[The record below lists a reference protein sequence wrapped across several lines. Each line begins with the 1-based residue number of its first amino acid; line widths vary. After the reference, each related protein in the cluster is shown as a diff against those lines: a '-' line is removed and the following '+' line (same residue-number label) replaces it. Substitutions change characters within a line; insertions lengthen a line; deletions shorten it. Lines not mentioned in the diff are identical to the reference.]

1 MLIQV
6 LFYDFVK
13 QNYIIVISFILI
25 IAIIYPIQSVGL
37 SRVYGNLFDIIH
49 KNTKLESIFDIKNIF
64 KNNVPGLMVLIC
76 LIYIIIGILFL
87 SKHYLESLIIPSYF
101 KYLRELFFNNFIKK
115 YSNDFKDV
123 KIGEILSKLFE
134 LNSAI
139 LSLFQNTCN
148 YLLSTSFGL
157 ISICIYYF
165 ILDWKIGLIY
175 LFSVIVVL
183 FLYYLNAHKQVNN
196 SVKKFNILY
205 KNNENLTD
213 RLSNLMNIYIN
224 NEQNNEIIKFVKDE
238 NILRRQYIKNY
249 WVEKTNIT
257 IADFIIIL
265 SVILLLFISYYGLK
279 NKNLSTVAFISI
291 IITLGSSTNYLFEI
305 NSELSNIIYYTGI
318 VKSNET
324 LLNEILTLKKRD
336 IIDKHLKSGKIE
348 FKNVSFSY
356 NNKKYIFKNFNYT
369 INDKQKV
376 AVMGQS
382 GSGKTTIMKLLID
395 LHDIQEGE
403 ILVDNIN
410 IKKLDTSYLRSKIVY
425 INQRTTLFNKT
436 VLSNMLYGTNKN
448 EQNVIDILNKYDLMI
463 VFNKL
468 HNSIHTNS
476 GVNGNNLSLGMQK
489 VTMIIRG
496 VLKDGYI
503 YAFDEPLT
511 SLDAETRKKVIKL
524 LMSELKNKTLI
535 VITHDKEIL
544 PYMNKTLK
552 MHELKN

>member
-13 QNYIIVISFILI
+13 QNYIQIISFILV

-37 SRVYGNLFDIIH
+37 ARVYGNLFDIIH
-49 KNTKLESIFDIKNIF
+49 KNTKLESIFDIKNVF
-64 KNNVPGLMVLIC
+64 KNNVPGLMILIS
-76 LIYIIIGILFL
+76 LIYIFIGILYL

-115 YSNDFKDV
+115 YSNNFKDV

-134 LNSAI
+134 LNTAI

-157 ISICIYYF
+157 ISISIYYF

-183 FLYYLNAHKQVNN
+183 FLYYLNAHKQINN

-238 NILRRQYIKNY
+238 NILKRQYIKNY

-257 IADFIIIL
+257 IADFIIIF
-265 SVILLLFISYYGLK
+265 SVIFLLFISYYGLK

-318 VKSNET
+318 IKSNET
-324 LLNEILTLKKRD
+324 LLDEILTTKKRN
-336 IIDKHLKSGKIE
+336 IIDKNLNSGKIE

-356 NNKKYIFKNFNYT
+356 EKNKYIFKNFNYT
-369 INDKQKV
+369 INDKEKV
-376 AVMGQS
+376 AIMGQS

-395 LHDIQEGE
+395 LHEINEGK
-403 ILVDNIN
+403 ILVDNID
-410 IKKLDTSYLRSKIVY
+410 IKQIDTSYLRSKIVY
-425 INQRTTLFNKT
+425 INQRTTLFNRSI
-436 VLSNMLYGTNKN
+436 LSNMLYGTNKDK
-448 EQNVIDILNKYDLMI
+448 QNAIDLLNKYDLMM
-463 VFNKL
+463 VYNKL
-468 HNSIHTNS
+468 PNSINTNS

-496 VLKDGYI
+496 VLKDGII

-511 SLDAETRKKVIKL
+511 SLDGETRKKIIKL
-524 LMSELKNKTLI
+524 LMGELKNKTLI
-535 VITHDKEIL
+535 IITHDKEIL

>member
-183 FLYYLNAHKQVNN
+183 FLYYLNAHKQINN

-279 NKNLSTVAFISI
+279 NKKLSTVAFISI
-291 IITLGSSTNYLFEI
+291 IITLGSSTEYLFEI

-318 VKSNET
+318 IKSNET

>member
-1 MLIQV
+1 MLIKI
-6 LFYDFVK
+6 LFIDYVK
-13 QNYIIVISFILI
+13 QNYIQIISFILV

-49 KNTKLESIFDIKNIF
+49 KNTKLESIFDIKNVF
-64 KNNVPGLMVLIC
+64 KNNVPGLMILIS
-76 LIYIIIGILFL
+76 LIYIFIGILYL
-87 SKHYLESLIIPSYF
+87 SKHYLESLIIPNYF

-115 YSNDFKDV
+115 YSNNFKDV

-134 LNSAI
+134 LNTAI

-157 ISICIYYF
+157 ISISIYYF

-175 LFSVIVVL
+175 LISVIMVI

-238 NILRRQYIKNY
+238 NILKRQYIKNY

-257 IADFIIIL
+257 IADFIIIF
-265 SVILLLFISYYGLK
+265 SVILLLFVSYYGLK

-318 VKSNET
+318 IKSNET
-324 LLNEILTLKKRD
+324 LLDEILTTKKRN
-336 IIDKHLKSGKIE
+336 IIDKNLNSGKIE
-348 FKNVSFSY
+348 FKNVSFGY
-356 NNKKYIFKNFNYT
+356 EKNKYIFKNFNYT
-369 INDKQKV
+369 INNKEKV
-376 AVMGQS
+376 AIMGQS

-395 LHDIQEGE
+395 LHEINEGK
-403 ILVDNIN
+403 ILVDNID
-410 IKKLDTSYLRSKIVY
+410 IKQIDTSYLRSKIVY
-425 INQRTTLFNKT
+425 INQRTTLFNRSI
-436 VLSNMLYGTNKN
+436 LSNMLYGTNKDK
-448 EQNVIDILNKYDLMI
+448 QNAIDLLNKYDLMM
-463 VFNKL
+463 VYNKL
-468 HNSIHTNS
+468 PNSINTNS

-496 VLKDGYI
+496 VLKDGII

-511 SLDAETRKKVIKL
+511 SLDGETRKKIIKL
-524 LMSELKNKTLI
+524 LMGELKNKTLI
-535 VITHDKEIL
+535 IITHDKEIL

>member
-1 MLIQV
+1 M
-6 LFYDFVK
+6 
-13 QNYIIVISFILI
+13 
-25 IAIIYPIQSVGL
+25 
-37 SRVYGNLFDIIH
+37 
-49 KNTKLESIFDIKNIF
+49 
-64 KNNVPGLMVLIC
+64 
-76 LIYIIIGILFL
+76 
-87 SKHYLESLIIPSYF
+87 
-101 KYLRELFFNNFIKK
+101 
-115 YSNDFKDV
+115 
-123 KIGEILSKLFE
+123 
-134 LNSAI
+134 NSAI

-279 NKNLSTVAFISI
+279 NKKLSTVAFISI
-291 IITLGSSTNYLFEI
+291 IITLGSSTEYLFEI

-318 VKSNET
+318 IKSNET

>member
-1 MLIQV
+1 MLIKI
-6 LFYDFVK
+6 LFIDYVK
-13 QNYIIVISFILI
+13 QNYIQIISFILV

-49 KNTKLESIFDIKNIF
+49 KNTKLESIFDIKNVF
-64 KNNVPGLMVLIC
+64 KNNVPGLMILIS
-76 LIYIIIGILFL
+76 LIYIFIGILYL
-87 SKHYLESLIIPSYF
+87 SKHYLESLIIPNYF

-115 YSNDFKDV
+115 YSNNFKDV

-134 LNSAI
+134 LNTAI

-157 ISICIYYF
+157 ISISIYYF

-175 LFSVIVVL
+175 LISVIMVI

-238 NILRRQYIKNY
+238 NILKRQYIKNY

-257 IADFIIIL
+257 IADFIIII
-265 SVILLLFISYYGLK
+265 SVILLLFVSYYGLK

-318 VKSNET
+318 IKSNET
-324 LLNEILTLKKRD
+324 LLDEILTTKKRN
-336 IIDKHLKSGKIE
+336 IIDKNLNSGKIE
-348 FKNVSFSY
+348 FKNVSFGY
-356 NNKKYIFKNFNYT
+356 EKNKYIFKNFNYT
-369 INDKQKV
+369 INNKEKV
-376 AVMGQS
+376 AIMGQS

-395 LHDIQEGE
+395 LHEINEGK
-403 ILVDNIN
+403 ILVDNID
-410 IKKLDTSYLRSKIVY
+410 IKQIDTSYLRSKIVY
-425 INQRTTLFNKT
+425 INQRTTLFNRSI
-436 VLSNMLYGTNKN
+436 LSNMLYGTNKDK
-448 EQNVIDILNKYDLMI
+448 QNAIDLLNKYDLMM
-463 VFNKL
+463 VYNKL
-468 HNSIHTNS
+468 PNSINTNS

-496 VLKDGYI
+496 VLKDGII

-511 SLDAETRKKVIKL
+511 SLDGETRKKIIKL
-524 LMSELKNKTLI
+524 LMGELKNKTLI
-535 VITHDKEIL
+535 IITHDKEIL

>member
-183 FLYYLNAHKQVNN
+183 FLYYLNAHKQINN

-291 IITLGSSTNYLFEI
+291 IITLGSSTEYLFEI

-318 VKSNET
+318 IKSNET

-448 EQNVIDILNKYDLMI
+448 EKNVIDILNKYDLIM

-468 HNSIHTNS
+468 PNSIHTNS

-524 LMSELKNKTLI
+524 LMGELKNKTLI
-535 VITHDKEIL
+535 IITHDKEIL

>member
-1 MLIQV
+1 MLIKI
-6 LFYDFVK
+6 LFIDYVK
-13 QNYIIVISFILI
+13 QNYIQIISFILV

-49 KNTKLESIFDIKNIF
+49 KNTKLESIFDIKNVF
-64 KNNVPGLMVLIC
+64 KNNVPGLMILIS
-76 LIYIIIGILFL
+76 LIYIFIGILYL
-87 SKHYLESLIIPSYF
+87 SKHYLESLIIPNYF

-148 YLLSTSFGL
+148 YLLSTTFGL

-175 LFSVIVVL
+175 LFSVIMVL
-183 FLYYLNAHKQVNN
+183 ILYYLNAHKQVNN

-324 LLNEILTLKKRD
+324 LLNEILTIKKRD

-348 FKNVSFSY
+348 LKNVSFGY
-356 NNKKYIFKNFNYT
+356 EKNKYIFKNFNYT

-410 IKKLDTSYLRSKIVY
+410 IKKLETSYLRSKIVY

-436 VLSNMLYGTNKN
+436 VLNNMLYGTNKN
-448 EQNVIDILNKYDLMI
+448 EQNVIDILNKYDLMM

-468 HNSIHTNS
+468 PNSIHTNS

-496 VLKDGYI
+496 VLKDGII

-511 SLDAETRKKVIKL
+511 SLDGETRKKIIKL
-524 LMSELKNKTLI
+524 LMGELKNKTLI
-535 VITHDKEIL
+535 IITHDKEIL
-544 PYMNKTLK
+544 PYMDKTLK

>member
-1 MLIQV
+1 MLIKI
-6 LFYDFVK
+6 LFFDYVK
-13 QNYIIVISFILI
+13 QNYIQIISFILV

-49 KNTKLESIFDIKNIF
+49 KNTKLESIFDIKNVF
-64 KNNVPGLMVLIC
+64 KNNVPGLMILIS
-76 LIYIIIGILFL
+76 LIYIFIGILYL

-115 YSNDFKDV
+115 YSNNFKDV

-134 LNSAI
+134 LNTAI

-157 ISICIYYF
+157 ISISIYYF

-175 LFSVIVVL
+175 LISVIMVI

-238 NILRRQYIKNY
+238 NILKRQYIKNY

-257 IADFIIIL
+257 IADFIIIF
-265 SVILLLFISYYGLK
+265 SVIFLLFISYYGLK

-318 VKSNET
+318 IKSNET
-324 LLNEILTLKKRD
+324 LLDEILTTKKRN
-336 IIDKHLKSGKIE
+336 IIDKNLNSGKIE
-348 FKNVSFSY
+348 FKNVSFGY
-356 NNKKYIFKNFNYT
+356 EKNKYIFKNFNYT
-369 INDKQKV
+369 INNKEKV
-376 AVMGQS
+376 AIMGQS

-395 LHDIQEGE
+395 LHEINEGK
-403 ILVDNIN
+403 ILVDNID
-410 IKKLDTSYLRSKIVY
+410 IKQIDTSYLRSKIVY
-425 INQRTTLFNKT
+425 INQRTTLFNRSI
-436 VLSNMLYGTNKN
+436 LSNMLYGTNKDK
-448 EQNVIDILNKYDLMI
+448 QNAIDLLNKYDLMM
-463 VFNKL
+463 VYNKL
-468 HNSIHTNS
+468 PNSINTNS

-496 VLKDGYI
+496 VLKDGLI

-511 SLDAETRKKVIKL
+511 SLDGETRKKIIKL
-524 LMSELKNKTLI
+524 LMGELKNKTLI
-535 VITHDKEIL
+535 IITHDKEIL

>member
-76 LIYIIIGILFL
+76 LIYIIIGVLFL

-279 NKNLSTVAFISI
+279 NKKLSTVAFISI
-291 IITLGSSTNYLFEI
+291 IITLGSSTEYLFEI

-318 VKSNET
+318 IKSNET

>member
-1 MLIQV
+1 MLIKI
-6 LFYDFVK
+6 LFIDYVK
-13 QNYIIVISFILI
+13 QNYIQIISFILV

-49 KNTKLESIFDIKNIF
+49 KNTKLESIFDIKNVF
-64 KNNVPGLMVLIC
+64 KNNVPGLMILIS
-76 LIYIIIGILFL
+76 LIYIFIGILYL
-87 SKHYLESLIIPSYF
+87 SKHYLESLIIPNYF

-115 YSNDFKDV
+115 YSNNFKDV

-134 LNSAI
+134 LNTAI

-157 ISICIYYF
+157 ISISIYYF

-175 LFSVIVVL
+175 LISVIMVI

-238 NILRRQYIKNY
+238 NILKRQYIKNY

-257 IADFIIIL
+257 IADFIIIF
-265 SVILLLFISYYGLK
+265 SVIFLLFISYYGLK

-318 VKSNET
+318 IKSNET
-324 LLNEILTLKKRD
+324 LLDEILTTKKRN
-336 IIDKHLKSGKIE
+336 IIDKNLNSGKIE
-348 FKNVSFSY
+348 FKNVSFGY
-356 NNKKYIFKNFNYT
+356 EKNKYIFKNFNYT
-369 INDKQKV
+369 INNKEKV
-376 AVMGQS
+376 AIMGQS

-395 LHDIQEGE
+395 LHEINEGK
-403 ILVDNIN
+403 ILVDNID
-410 IKKLDTSYLRSKIVY
+410 IKQIDTSYLRSKIVY
-425 INQRTTLFNKT
+425 INQRTTLFNRSI
-436 VLSNMLYGTNKN
+436 LSNMLYGTNKDK
-448 EQNVIDILNKYDLMI
+448 QNAIDLLNKYDLMM
-463 VFNKL
+463 VYNKL
-468 HNSIHTNS
+468 PNSINTNS

-496 VLKDGYI
+496 VLKDGII

-511 SLDAETRKKVIKL
+511 SLDGETRKKIIKL
-524 LMSELKNKTLI
+524 LMGELKNKTLI
-535 VITHDKEIL
+535 IITHDKEIL

>member
-1 MLIQV
+1 MLIKI
-6 LFYDFVK
+6 LFFDYVK
-13 QNYIIVISFILI
+13 QNYIQIISFILV

-49 KNTKLESIFDIKNIF
+49 KNTKLESIFDIKNVF
-64 KNNVPGLMVLIC
+64 KNNVPGLMILIS
-76 LIYIIIGILFL
+76 LIYIFIGILYL
-87 SKHYLESLIIPSYF
+87 SKHYLESLIIPNYF

-115 YSNDFKDV
+115 YSNNFKDV

-134 LNSAI
+134 LNTAI

-157 ISICIYYF
+157 ISISIYYF

-175 LFSVIVVL
+175 LISVIMVI

-238 NILRRQYIKNY
+238 NILKRQYIKNY

-257 IADFIIIL
+257 IADFIIII
-265 SVILLLFISYYGLK
+265 SVILLLFVSYYGLK

-318 VKSNET
+318 IKSNET
-324 LLNEILTLKKRD
+324 LLDEILTTKKRN
-336 IIDKHLKSGKIE
+336 IIDKNLNSGKIE
-348 FKNVSFSY
+348 FKNVSFGY
-356 NNKKYIFKNFNYT
+356 EKNKYIFKNFNYT
-369 INDKQKV
+369 INNKEKV
-376 AVMGQS
+376 AIMGQS

-395 LHDIQEGE
+395 LHEINEGK
-403 ILVDNIN
+403 ILVDNID
-410 IKKLDTSYLRSKIVY
+410 IKQIDTSYLRSKIVY
-425 INQRTTLFNKT
+425 INQRTTLFNRSI
-436 VLSNMLYGTNKN
+436 LSNMLYGTNKDK
-448 EQNVIDILNKYDLMI
+448 QNAIDLLNKYDLMM
-463 VFNKL
+463 VYNKL
-468 HNSIHTNS
+468 PNSINTNS

-496 VLKDGYI
+496 VLKDGLI

-511 SLDAETRKKVIKL
+511 SLDGETRKKIIKL
-524 LMSELKNKTLI
+524 LMGELKNKTLI
-535 VITHDKEIL
+535 IITHDKEIL

>member
-1 MLIQV
+1 MLIKI
-6 LFYDFVK
+6 LFFDYVK
-13 QNYIIVISFILI
+13 QNYIQIISFILV

-37 SRVYGNLFDIIH
+37 ARVYGNLFDIIH
-49 KNTKLESIFDIKNIF
+49 KNTKLESIFDIKNVF
-64 KNNVPGLMVLIC
+64 KNNVPGLMILIS
-76 LIYIIIGILFL
+76 LIYIFIGILYL

-115 YSNDFKDV
+115 YSNNFKDV

-134 LNSAI
+134 LNTAI

-157 ISICIYYF
+157 ISISIYYF

-175 LFSVIVVL
+175 LISVIMVI

-257 IADFIIIL
+257 IADFIIIF
-265 SVILLLFISYYGLK
+265 SVIFLLFISYYGLK

-318 VKSNET
+318 IKSNET
-324 LLNEILTLKKRD
+324 LLDEILTTKKRN
-336 IIDKHLKSGKIE
+336 IIDKNLNSGKIE

-356 NNKKYIFKNFNYT
+356 EKNKYIFKNFNYT
-369 INDKQKV
+369 INDKEKV
-376 AVMGQS
+376 AIMGQS

-395 LHDIQEGE
+395 LHEINEGK
-403 ILVDNIN
+403 ILVDNID
-410 IKKLDTSYLRSKIVY
+410 IKQIDTSYLRSKIVY
-425 INQRTTLFNKT
+425 INQRTTLFNRSI
-436 VLSNMLYGTNKN
+436 LSNMLYGTNKDK
-448 EQNVIDILNKYDLMI
+448 QNAIDLLNKYDLMM
-463 VFNKL
+463 VYNKL
-468 HNSIHTNS
+468 PNSINTNS

-496 VLKDGYI
+496 VLKDGII

-511 SLDAETRKKVIKL
+511 SLDGETRKKIIKL
-524 LMSELKNKTLI
+524 LMGELKNKTLI
-535 VITHDKEIL
+535 IITHDKEIL

>member
-249 WVEKTNIT
+249 WIEKTNIT
-257 IADFIIIL
+257 ISDFIIIL

-279 NKNLSTVAFISI
+279 NKKLSTVAFISI
-291 IITLGSSTNYLFEI
+291 IITLGSSTEYLFEI

-318 VKSNET
+318 IKSNET

>member
-134 LNSAI
+134 LNTAI

-318 VKSNET
+318 IKSNET

>member
-1 MLIQV
+1 MLIKI
-6 LFYDFVK
+6 LFIDYVK
-13 QNYIIVISFILI
+13 QNYIQIISFILV

-49 KNTKLESIFDIKNIF
+49 KNTKLESIFDIKNVF
-64 KNNVPGLMVLIC
+64 KNNVPGLMILIS
-76 LIYIIIGILFL
+76 LIYIFIGILYL

-115 YSNDFKDV
+115 YSNNFKDV

-134 LNSAI
+134 LNTAI

-157 ISICIYYF
+157 ISISIYYF

-175 LFSVIVVL
+175 LISVIMVI

-238 NILRRQYIKNY
+238 NILKRQYIKNY

-257 IADFIIIL
+257 IADFIIIF
-265 SVILLLFISYYGLK
+265 SVILLLFVSYYGLK

-318 VKSNET
+318 IKSNET
-324 LLNEILTLKKRD
+324 LLDEILTTKKRN
-336 IIDKHLKSGKIE
+336 IIDKNLNSGKIE
-348 FKNVSFSY
+348 FKNVSFGY
-356 NNKKYIFKNFNYT
+356 EKNKYIFKNFNYT
-369 INDKQKV
+369 INNKEKV
-376 AVMGQS
+376 AIMGQS

-395 LHDIQEGE
+395 LHEINEGK
-403 ILVDNIN
+403 ILVDNID
-410 IKKLDTSYLRSKIVY
+410 IKQIDTSYLRSKIVY
-425 INQRTTLFNKT
+425 INQRTTLFNRSI
-436 VLSNMLYGTNKN
+436 LSNMLYGTNKDK
-448 EQNVIDILNKYDLMI
+448 QNAIDLLNKYDLMM
-463 VFNKL
+463 VYNKL
-468 HNSIHTNS
+468 PNSINTNS

-496 VLKDGYI
+496 VLKDGLI

-511 SLDAETRKKVIKL
+511 SLDGETRKKIIKL
-524 LMSELKNKTLI
+524 LMGELKNKTLI
-535 VITHDKEIL
+535 IITHDKEIL